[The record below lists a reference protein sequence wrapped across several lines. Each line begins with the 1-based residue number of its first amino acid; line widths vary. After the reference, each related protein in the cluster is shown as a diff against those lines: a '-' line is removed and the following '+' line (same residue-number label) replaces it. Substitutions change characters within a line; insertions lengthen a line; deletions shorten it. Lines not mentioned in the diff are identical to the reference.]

1 MAFRRFSPSAASRP
15 ANRPARRR
23 AASRAFE
30 PALAAA
36 LALAMPIGAQA
47 QPDDPPSR
55 VDTDERRAYAIPA
68 GALDVVLNRY
78 AVAAGV
84 ELASDA
90 ALTQHLASDGL
101 NARVGVA
108 EGFARLLAPHGLE
121 AVRTG
126 GGYLVRRRAS
136 AVPAAAGAGAML
148 PTIVVNARAEAL
160 PEAYTGGQVARGG
173 RLGML
178 GNADF
183 MDAPFNITSYTS
195 ALIENQQAGTVADV
209 LENDPSVRFTT
220 STGHIVENYT
230 IRGFNVIAD
239 DLAFNGMYGLAPY
252 GHSPTEF
259 IERIE
264 VLKGPNALLN
274 GISPS
279 GGVGG
284 AINLVPKRAGDTPLA
299 RLTTDYIS
307 DGQFGVHAD
316 LGRRFG
322 DRNQVGIR
330 VNGAYRDGRTTMDG
344 QNKKREFASLAFDVK
359 GERARFSLD
368 AYTDTERF
376 DNGSPWMASFASQV
390 VSPPSPGTNLLR
402 GAWGK
407 LDNQAVVARGEL
419 DLTDRI
425 TAYAG
430 IGGLSYR
437 YAGFI
442 NGTRAGAIQPNGNYR
457 AVTYNQNGYTDTT
470 SIEAGARARFRTG
483 PVSHQVSLGVTS
495 LQIEAGTINRTSAT
509 FASNIYAPIDPPL
522 APSPGSA
529 PKTSESALTS
539 VALAD
544 TLSFAR
550 DRVQLTVGL
559 RSQRVHAK
567 TYAAATGLKT
577 ADYNE
582 TALTPAFALV
592 VRPFGPDVS
601 LYANYVEGLTQG
613 DTVSDV
619 TAKNYG
625 QMFAPYKSKQV
636 EVGAKWET
644 DTFAN
649 TLSLFQITKPS
660 MLKDPATNLY
670 SADGEQRNRG
680 VEWNVF
686 GQVVPRLR
694 VLGGVAYTQA
704 LLTHTAGGAYDGNTA
719 YGVPKWTANL
729 GLEWDAPWVRGLTLS
744 ARAVATSAQCV
755 NSTNTQR
762 IPGWTRVDL
771 GARYATQVAGKAVV
785 LRGAVENV
793 ANRTFWAGTFN
804 DGYVTQNAPRTF
816 KVSATIDF

>member
-1 MAFRRFSPSAASRP
+1 MAFRRLIPSASRS
-15 ANRPARRR
+15 AIRSTRRT
-23 AASRAFE
+23 AASRALE
-30 PALAAA
+30 PAFVAA
-36 LALAMPIGAQA
+36 LALAMPLGAQA

-55 VDTDERRAYAIPA
+55 VESDGRRAYAIAA
-68 GALDVVLNRY
+68 GPLDVVLNRF

-90 ALTQHLASDGL
+90 ALTRQLDSVGL
-101 NARVGVA
+101 NGRMSVA
-108 EGFARLLAPHGLE
+108 EGFAHLLAPHGLE
-121 AVRTG
+121 AVRTD
-126 GGYLVRRRAS
+126 GGYLVRHR
-136 AVPAAAGAGAML
+136 AAAASGAVHDGAML
-148 PTIVVNARAEAL
+148 PTIVVNARADAL
-160 PEAYTGGQVARGG
+160 PEVYDGGQVARGG
-173 RLGML
+173 RLGLL

-195 ALIENQQAGTVADV
+195 ELIANQQASTVADV

-220 STGHIVENYT
+220 STGHLIENYT

-259 IERIE
+259 VERIE

-284 AINLVPKRAGDTPLA
+284 AINLVPKRAGNRPLA

-316 LGRRFG
+316 VGRRFG
-322 DRNQVGIR
+322 DSNQVGIR
-330 VNGAYRDGRTTMDG
+330 VNGAYRDGHTTMDG
-344 QNKKREFASLAFDVK
+344 QGKKRELASLAFDVK

-376 DNGSPWMASFASQV
+376 DNGSPWMASFASAV
-390 VSPPSPGTNLLR
+390 VRPPSPGTNLLR

-407 LDNQAVVARGEL
+407 LDNQAVVARAEV
-419 DLTDRI
+419 DVTDRI

-442 NGTRAGAIQPNGNYR
+442 NGTRAGAIQPNGDYR
-457 AVTYNQNGYTDTT
+457 AVTYNQRGYTDTT
-470 SIEAGARARFRTG
+470 SIEAGARASFRTG
-483 PVSHQVSLGVTS
+483 PVSHRVSVGVTS
-495 LQIEAGTINRTSAT
+495 LQIESGTVNRTSAT
-509 FASNIYAPIDPPL
+509 FSSNIYAPIEPPL
-522 APSPGSA
+522 APSPGDA
-529 PKTSESALTS
+529 PKTSEATLTS

-544 TLSFAR
+544 TLSVAR
-550 DRVQLTVGL
+550 DRVMLTLGV

-567 TYAAATGLKT
+567 TYAAATGLKA

-601 LYANYVEGLTQG
+601 LYANYVQGLTQG
-613 DTVSDV
+613 DTVTDV

-625 QMFAPYKSKQV
+625 QMFAPYKSRQV
-636 EVGAKWET
+636 EVGAKWEAG
-644 DTFAN
+644 TFAN
-649 TLSLFQITKPS
+649 TLSVFQITKPS
-660 MLKDPATNLY
+660 MLKDAATNLY
-670 SADGEQRNRG
+670 NADGEQRNRG
-680 VEWNVF
+680 VEWNAF
-686 GQVVPRLR
+686 GQVLPRLR

-719 YGVPKWTANL
+719 FGVPKWTANL

-744 ARAVATSAQCV
+744 GRAVATSAQFV

-762 IPGWTRVDL
+762 IPGWTRFDL
-771 GARYATQVAGKAVV
+771 GARYATQVAGKPVV
-785 LRGAVENV
+785 VRGAVENV
-793 ANRTFWAGTFN
+793 ANRTFWAGSFN
-804 DGYVTQNAPRTF
+804 DGFVTQNAPRTF
-816 KVSATIDF
+816 KVSATLDF